1 MFFHYSFKK
10 ILLISAYCLAITHTV
25 QAEIWLSDSLY
36 LSNSQQLQF
45 TAADDKSPIL
55 GILPE
60 FSLVQGIPPELLAS
74 SKITLSSQ
82 FDLQTSESKSYTK
95 GIINEFNLTLSANP
109 FWSFTFG
116 RQKISH
122 AQADLFSASLNKND
136 QSFYPLT
143 ELNYSQGILTTY
155 RLGFVE
161 QQLMLIQQTE
171 AEYLTAS
178 KSNTPSYHYKI
189 KVGIPGY
196 KVGPLILLI
205 SHESKTKE
213 NSSASVGLVRAMLGS
228 AVQLPLKFVSGDG
241 QWAFQYARELNNKI
255 EGNQYAWQT
264 SMSWLGFI
272 PRHNLGLLFSHS
284 DKQWRYSDDFTP
296 GQNTTELRYQWLAQQ
311 DFKIELAARKTIDKL
326 TSSNSANI
334 KSVDEMNM
342 RLYFSF

>member
-95 GIINEFNLTLSANP
+95 GIINEFNLTFSANP

>member
-10 ILLISAYCLAITHTV
+10 PLLISAYCLAITHTA
-25 QAEIWLSDSLY
+25 QAELWLNDSLY
-36 LSNSQQLQF
+36 LSNTQLVQY
-45 TAADDKSPIL
+45 TSVNDKPPIL

-60 FSLVQGIPPELLAS
+60 FSLVQGIPAELLAS

-95 GIINEFNLTLSANP
+95 GIINEFNLTHSANP
-109 FWSFTFG
+109 FWSFTLG

-122 AQADLFSASLNKND
+122 AQPDLFSASLNKND

-161 QQLMLIQQTE
+161 QQLMFIQQTE
-171 AEYLTAS
+171 AEYLTAY
-178 KSNTPSYHYKI
+178 KSNKPSYHYKI

-196 KVGPLILLI
+196 KIGPLTLLI
-205 SHESKTKE
+205 SHESKIKE
-213 NSSASVGLVRAMLGS
+213 NSLASVGLVRAMLGS
-228 AVQLPLKFVSGDG
+228 AVQLPLKFVTGDG

-264 SMSWLGFI
+264 SFSWLGFI

-284 DKQWRYSDDFTP
+284 DKQWLYSDDFTP

-311 DFKIELAARKTIDKL
+311 GFKIELAAKKTIDNL
-326 TSSNSANI
+326 TSSDSANN
-334 KSVDEMNM
+334 KSANEMNM
-342 RLYFSF
+342 KLYFSF